1 MVCSPNSAPMATARG
16 LESIRAGL
24 SGGAEEGSG
33 IHHRAKGCRRGRPP
47 YRRFEPQQDGGTAS
61 QPALHPGGDH
71 RCVPDQQPTADH
83 LDGERARPAEASD
96 RQLVSGKPN
105 PLNASTARPIGGD
118 ITTTR
123 SSSVP

>member
-33 IHHRAKGCRRGRPP
+33 IHHRAKGCRRGRPR

-71 RCVPDQQPTADH
+71 RGVPDQQPTADH
-83 LDGERARPAEASD
+83 LDGDRARPAEASD
-96 RQLVSGKPN
+96 RQLGQRKAQPAQREHGSPD
-105 PLNASTARPIGGD
+105 R
-118 ITTTR
+118 R
-123 SSSVP
+123 